1 MADRLDEI
9 AEQWMA
15 RDEAE
20 QESVI
25 VEVER
30 FLSENPTQDMLADR
44 DPMTL
49 TWALLSAWG
58 ELERLRSLLFGDDE
72 GEGGDDAAQG

>member
-1 MADRLDEI
+1 MHDRLDEI
-9 AEQWMA
+9 AEAWMA

-30 FLSENPTQDMLADR
+30 FLSENPTQDILADR

-58 ELERLRSLLFGDDE
+58 ELERLRGVLFGDDE
-72 GEGGDDAAQG
+72 DEVSTDA